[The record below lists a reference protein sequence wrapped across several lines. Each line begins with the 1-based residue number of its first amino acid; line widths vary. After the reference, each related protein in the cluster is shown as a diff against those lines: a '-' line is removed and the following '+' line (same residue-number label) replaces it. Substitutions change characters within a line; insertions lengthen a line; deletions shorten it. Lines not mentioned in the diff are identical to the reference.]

1 MREKLARKLYE
12 TGVLYIKLEE
22 YESAKMTF
30 QLVIDQYYDTSF
42 INYAHQGMVKS
53 LAKNREVEDAI
64 ALLSQ
69 NEIDLI
75 GSGLYN
81 EAKEV
86 IDDMEKK
93 IAKEQK

>member
-1 MREKLARKLYE
+1 MREKLGRKLYE

-30 QLVIDQYYDTSF
+30 QLVIDQYYDTSI
-42 INYAHQGMVKS
+42 INYAHQGMVRS
-53 LAKNREVEDAI
+53 LAKNREIEDAI
-64 ALLSQ
+64 ALLNQ

-81 EAKEV
+81 DAKEA

>member
-1 MREKLARKLYE
+1 
-12 TGVLYIKLEE
+12 
-22 YESAKMTF
+22 
-30 QLVIDQYYDTSF
+30 
-42 INYAHQGMVKS
+42 MVRS
-53 LAKNREVEDAI
+53 LAKNREIEDAI
-64 ALLSQ
+64 ALLNQ

-81 EAKEV
+81 DAKEA